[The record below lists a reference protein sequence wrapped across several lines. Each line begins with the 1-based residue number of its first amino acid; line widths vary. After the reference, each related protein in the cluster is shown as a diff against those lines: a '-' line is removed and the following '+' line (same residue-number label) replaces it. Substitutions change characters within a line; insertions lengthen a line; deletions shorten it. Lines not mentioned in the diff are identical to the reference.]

1 MTERLRIEL
10 DTLPVAA
17 VAAALNET
25 LRRGTTAIVTAAPGA
40 GKSTVLPLTILEGL
54 QTSCQQ
60 GPPTDTGKIIM
71 LEPRRVAARQ
81 IASRIAWL
89 LGEAVGGTVGYRIRF
104 ESKVSQA
111 TRIEVVTEGVLTRML
126 LDDPALEG
134 VAVVIFDEFH
144 ERSLNTDEAFALTR
158 QCQQLLRDDLRIV
171 VMSATIDTAALAAA
185 LRCPVIESEGRM
197 FPVEVRRTE
206 EEASVTNVSQ
216 LVAKTIVQAHRSHE
230 GDILAFLPGEG
241 EIRRVQE
248 LLDGRLGATRVYP
261 LYGLLSNDEQA
272 RAIAPGRTGIANPR
286 QQRKVVL
293 ATPIAE
299 TSLTIEGVRVVV
311 DSGLCRRMV
320 FDTRSGLNHLETV
333 RISMDMATQRKGRAG
348 RVAPGVC
355 YRLWSTATEARMAAV
370 RTPEILEADLT
381 SLVLDSA
388 IWGEREVESL
398 PWLTPPPRS
407 AVAHARQLLT
417 SLGATDEEGRATA
430 WGRRLA
436 KLPCHPRIARM
447 LLKADTAERRSL
459 AADIAA
465 ILEEKDPLAGE
476 GDCAIDRRIDALRR
490 ERSSVVGEASKL
502 RSPVVG
508 EASKLYSPVVGEV
521 SKLCSPVVGEAS
533 KLCSPVVGEA
543 SKLYSPVV
551 GEASKLYS
559 SVAGKPG
566 RWGRIARTARQ
577 YADMIH
583 AREDNTPVNPYE
595 VGALLASAYPERIG
609 KAWKEGVGLFQL
621 SGGGLV
627 SVMATAEANSSFFT
641 LHSSLISEWIVAA
654 SMHQKSGGTGR
665 VFLASVVDPA
675 DLRDYARE
683 RETVAWDGKA
693 GAVVA
698 RRETRIGVILMDTK
712 PLPPTENL
720 RERVQQVVC
729 EAIVKDGPSLLSF
742 SDEVQRMQR
751 RIVFVATRH
760 PELAIPAV
768 GTQAICEGATEWGP
782 FFVGKAAT
790 VAELKK
796 IDLSEVIW
804 SRLTYEQQQTV
815 ERLAPTHVVV
825 PTGSRIR
832 LDYRIGAEA
841 PVLRV
846 RLQECF
852 GLLDTP
858 QADGQPV
865 LMELLSPG
873 FKPVQLTT
881 DLHSFWQTTYFDVRK
896 ELRRRYPKH
905 SWPDN
910 PLEASPVRGV
920 RH

>member
-1 MTERLRIEL
+1 MTERLQREL
-10 DTLPVAA
+10 ETLPVAA

-54 QTSCQQ
+54 QGYSPGACQLSISK
-60 GPPTDTGKIIM
+60 DSGKIIL

-81 IASRIAWL
+81 IASRMAWL
-89 LGEAVGGTVGYRIRF
+89 LGETVGGIVGYRIRF
-104 ESKVSQA
+104 ESKVSPM

-158 QCQQLLRDDLRIV
+158 QCQQLLREELRIV
-171 VMSATIDTAALAAA
+171 VMSATIDTAALAAT
-185 LRCPVIESEGRM
+185 LRCPVIESEGRI
-197 FPVEVRRTE
+197 FPVEVKRTE
-206 EEASVTNVSQ
+206 EEADVSNVSP

-241 EIRRVQE
+241 EIRRVLE
-248 LLDGRLGATRVYP
+248 LLDGRLGTTTIYP

-272 RAIAPGRTGIANPR
+272 QAIAPSKGGE
-286 QQRKVVL
+286 RKVVL

-311 DSGLCRRMV
+311 DSGLCRKMV
-320 FDTRSGLNHLETV
+320 FDARSGLNHLETV
-333 RISMDMATQRKGRAG
+333 RISMDMATQRTGRAG

-355 YRLWSTATEARMAAV
+355 YRLWSAATESRMTAV

-381 SLVLDSA
+381 PLVLDSA

-407 AVAHARQLLT
+407 AIVHARQLLM
-417 SLGATDEEGRATA
+417 SLGAIDEEGRATD
-430 WGRRLA
+430 WGHRLS

-447 LLKADTAERRSL
+447 LLTADTKERRAL

-465 ILEEKDPLAGE
+465 LLEEKDPMAGE
-476 GDCAIDRRIDALRR
+476 GDAAIDCRLDALRR
-490 ERSSVVGEASKL
+490 ERSS
-502 RSPVVG
+502 
-508 EASKLYSPVVGEV
+508 
-521 SKLCSPVVGEAS
+521 
-533 KLCSPVVGEA
+533 
-543 SKLYSPVV
+543 
-551 GEASKLYS
+551 
-559 SVAGKPG
+559 GKTG
-566 RWGRIARTARQ
+566 RWGRIARIARQ

-583 AREDNTPVNPYE
+583 AREDNTVVNPYE
-595 VGALLASAYPERIG
+595 AGALLASAYPERIG
-609 KAWKEGVGLFQL
+609 KAWKEGVGVFQL

-627 SVMATAEANSSFFT
+627 AVEATDGLAAAEWMMA
-641 LHSSLISEWIVAA
+641 AA
-654 SMHQKSGGTGR
+654 VHQKSGGVGR

-683 RETVAWDGKA
+683 CETVSWDGKA
-693 GAVVA
+693 GVVVA
-698 RRETRIGVILMDTK
+698 RKEVRIGAILMDTK
-712 PLPPTENL
+712 PLDPSEK
-720 RERVQQVVC
+720 RRAQVQQVVC
-729 EAIVKDGPSLLSF
+729 EAIVKDGPSMLAF
-742 SDEVQRMQR
+742 SDEVQNMQR
-751 RIVFVATRH
+751 RIAFVATRH
-760 PELAIPAV
+760 PELALPSV
-768 GTQAICEGATEWGP
+768 DTKAICESTMEWGP

-790 VAELKK
+790 VGELKK
-796 IDLSEVIW
+796 IDLREVVW

-815 ERLAPTHVVV
+815 ERLAPTHIVV

-832 LDYRIGAEA
+832 LDYRIGAEV

-852 GLLDTP
+852 GLTDTP
-858 QADGQPV
+858 EADGQPV

-881 DLHSFWQTTYFDVRK
+881 DLRSFWQTTYFDVRK

-910 PLEASPVRGV
+910 PLEANPVRGV
-920 RH
+920 QRPKCS